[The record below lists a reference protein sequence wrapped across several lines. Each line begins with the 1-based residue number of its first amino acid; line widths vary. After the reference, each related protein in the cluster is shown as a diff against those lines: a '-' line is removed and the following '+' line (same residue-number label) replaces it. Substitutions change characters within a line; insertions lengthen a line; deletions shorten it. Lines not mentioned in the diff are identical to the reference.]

1 MNINLTLLG
10 TYLNISFWILGVI
23 LGTYVVHT
31 IAREKVSHVGRS
43 TFFGFLLS
51 MMPPLVLIQILLL
64 LKAKAKTPE
73 LEQVNL

>member
-10 TYLNISFWILGVI
+10 AYLNIFFWVLGVI

-31 IAREKVSHVGRS
+31 IAKEKVSHVRRT

-51 MMPPLVLIQILLL
+51 MMPPLVLIQILMLL
-64 LKAKAKTPE
+64 RAKKPE